1 MGTLGYGAVVKWC
14 RGVKYANI
22 MEEEFKIYTKGGD
35 RGETSLLGGTR
46 VAKSHERV
54 EAYGNLDELNSF
66 IGLIRDQDIRPHY
79 KEILIR
85 IQENLFISEALV
97 ARDPDK
103 PARTLPVLSDQEIT
117 LLEREIDAMN
127 EELAPL
133 RNFILP
139 GGHPVVSIC
148 HIARTV
154 CRRAERSLIR
164 LKATSPVDEIILRL
178 INRLSDYL
186 FVLARKVAKDLGAT
200 ETAWEP
206 GKSGK

>member
-1 MGTLGYGAVVKWC
+1 MVTWC
-14 RGVKYANI
+14 CGVKYANI

-85 IQENLFISEALV
+85 IQENLFIAEALV

-103 PARTLPVLSDQEIT
+103 SARTLPALSDQEIT

-164 LKATSPVDEIILRL
+164 LKATNPVDEIILRL